1 MGKLIGAV
9 LGYFTGGVLLAV
21 VGLAIGHFF
30 DRGLKQAM
38 GFNYAARRELIQQAF
53 FDSTFRIMGH
63 LAKADGRVCER
74 EIHQAEAI
82 FTQLGLSSE
91 RRRSA
96 IERFKEGSGDA
107 FVLEEEVSRFLEHC
121 AAQPLLKQMLIEA
134 LLAMAIADGEI
145 DAAEEAVLSR
155 VAQFLGFATRDFERL
170 LKMSRAQ
177 QHFNYHQHSSREQ
190 AHRQQHSDLED
201 AYTALGVSADV
212 SNAELKKAYRRLMSE
227 HHPDKLIARGVP
239 EDMLKIA
246 TEKSQE
252 IRAAYDLIRR
262 HRGVK

>member
-1 MGKLIGAV
+1 MGKLIGAL
-9 LGYFTGGVLLAV
+9 LGYAAGGFLLAIA
-21 VGLAIGHFF
+21 GLAVGHFF

-38 GFNYAARRELIQQAF
+38 GFNYAARREQLQQAF

-74 EIHQAEAI
+74 EIQQAEAV
-82 FTQLGLSSE
+82 FNELGLSSE
-91 RRRSA
+91 RRRAA
-96 IERFKEGSGDA
+96 IARFQEGSAAD
-107 FVLEEEVSRFLEHC
+107 FILEEEVSNFLLQC
-121 AAQPLLKQMLIEA
+121 SAQPLLKQLLIEA
-134 LLAMAIADGEI
+134 LLSMAAADGEI
-145 DAAEEAVLSR
+145 DGAEEEVLSR
-155 VAQFLGFATRDFERL
+155 VALLLGIDGDSFQRL
-170 LKMSRAQ
+170 LQMSRAQ
-177 QHFNYHQHSSREQ
+177 QHFHYDQQSSREQ
-190 AHRQQHSDLED
+190 SHRQQQNAVDD
-201 AYTALGVSADV
+201 AYAALGVTAEV

-262 HRGVK
+262 HRGLA